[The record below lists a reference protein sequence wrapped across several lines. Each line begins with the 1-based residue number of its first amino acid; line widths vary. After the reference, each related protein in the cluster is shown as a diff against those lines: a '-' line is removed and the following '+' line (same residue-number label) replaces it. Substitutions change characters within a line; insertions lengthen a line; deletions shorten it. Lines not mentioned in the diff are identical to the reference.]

1 MTHDNAALPEG
12 PGEVLPTGNAGL
24 ERQRPAEPPQALL
37 ARQIVEAAR
46 QIAVHYGLWLAEA
59 AHQFG
64 PEQAVALEAKAGDAF
79 VPLLSRRIERA
90 LALPGDVP
98 SLLAGLGEERL
109 EKLLTALSVSWLA
122 ADGVWFRA
130 VEDARGMHDAKRV
143 NDSCWSRLGYYEAV
157 RARELLGLPAGGGL
171 SAVRAALSARLVAKI
186 NTFDFIEETPDSL
199 VLRMAECRVQS
210 ARARQ
215 GLPPYPCVSGG
226 TVEYVAFAAGIDPA
240 VKVTCVSCP
249 PETSRED
256 CACAWRFT
264 VPASA

>member
-1 MTHDNAALPEG
+1 MTDAHSTLSDG
-12 PGEVLPTGNAGL
+12 PCPVGE
-24 ERQRPAEPPQALL
+24 AEALL
-37 ARQIVEAAR
+37 ARQVVEAVR

-64 PEQAVALEAKAGDAF
+64 PQAAVALEAKAGDAF
-79 VPLLSRRIERA
+79 VPLLARRIERA
-90 LALPGDVP
+90 LDLPGDVP

-109 EKLLTALSVSWLA
+109 TTLLTALSVSWLA

-157 RARELLGLPAGGGL
+157 RARALLGLPEGGGL
-171 SAVRAALSARLVAKI
+171 PALHQALAARLVANI
-186 NTFDFIEETPDSL
+186 NTMDFIEETPDSL
-199 VLRMAECRVQS
+199 VLRMVECRVQS

-215 GLPPYPCVSGG
+215 GLAPYPCLSGG

-240 VKVTCVSCP
+240 IKVACVSCP
-249 PETSRED
+249 PETTRLD
-256 CACAWRFT
+256 CACVWRFT

>member
-1 MTHDNAALPEG
+1 MIPPGQEVSEGQRLAASPEA
-12 PGEVLPTGNAGL
+12 T
-24 ERQRPAEPPQALL
+24 RL
-37 ARQIVEAAR
+37 ARQIVDAGR

-64 PEQAVALEAKAGDAF
+64 PDEAVALEAKAGDAF
-79 VPLLSRRIERA
+79 VPLLTRRIERA
-90 LALPGDVP
+90 LDLSGDVP
-98 SLLAGLGEERL
+98 TLLAGLGEQRL
-109 EKLLTALSVSWLA
+109 QKLLTALSVSWLA
-122 ADGVWFRA
+122 ADGVWFRT

-157 RARELLGLPAGGGL
+157 RAKAFLGLPEGGGL
-171 SAVRAALSARLVAKI
+171 AVLRQALAARLVANI
-186 NTFDFIEETPDSL
+186 NTMDFIEEGPDSL
-199 VLRMAECRVQS
+199 VLRLVECRVQS

-240 VKVTCVSCP
+240 IKVTCLSCP
-249 PETSRED
+249 PEITRED

-264 VPASA
+264 VDAPA